1 MKTQRKDRKEQQLA
15 AVPRRVG
22 PSVPQGAAPPPLGAH
37 RCRHADLPKV
47 VESCLENWLAEAHQF
62 TAMALGWENGYFRV
76 ADNSHRSSVFYN
88 QETVKTMLLA
98 SSPERQSC
106 FWVMHTL
113 DICRVPPCSKKDP
126 PSENQPTRQL
136 KAQSTSRLSGKAE
149 PRGVQRGAVG
159 TQRARASLASPQGRQ
174 EDPRLSPPT
183 PTTCSVGSQFPQCNR
198 PHGVKC
204 P

>member
-88 QETVKTMLLA
+88 Q
-98 SSPERQSC
+98 
-106 FWVMHTL
+106 
-113 DICRVPPCSKKDP
+113 
-126 PSENQPTRQL
+126 
-136 KAQSTSRLSGKAE
+136 
-149 PRGVQRGAVG
+149 
-159 TQRARASLASPQGRQ
+159 
-174 EDPRLSPPT
+174 
-183 PTTCSVGSQFPQCNR
+183 
-198 PHGVKC
+198 
-204 P
+204 